1 MLAITVN
8 LSGGTLTFQRVHI
21 RILRACTL
29 NEATMRRSF
38 RFLTALAVA
47 ATVVTG
53 ASGCMSAADHAA
65 AVHSNRGQDL
75 TVGVVQ
81 KEIRRGMS
89 QSDVAVALGS
99 PNIVTREDDGNETW
113 IYDKIA
119 TEATQSGDSGG
130 LWLILGSYNKNAGA
144 SATTQKT
151 LTVVI
156 KFDASRHVSNFT
168 YHSTKF

>member
-1 MLAITVN
+1 M
-8 LSGGTLTFQRVHI
+8 
-21 RILRACTL
+21 RASLGIVVVC
-29 NEATMRRSF
+29 AAV
-38 RFLTALAVA
+38 TAL
-47 ATVVTG
+47 
-53 ASGCMSAADHAA
+53 SGCMSAADHSA

-99 PNIVTREDDGNETW
+99 PNIVTREDNGNETW

-119 TEATQSGDSGG
+119 TEASQSSDSGG
-130 LWLILGSYNKNAGA
+130 WWVILAGYDKRAGA

-151 LTVVI
+151 LTVVV
-156 KFDASRHVSNFT
+156 KFDGDRRVSNFT

>member
-1 MLAITVN
+1 MCAAGSTSL
-8 LSGGTLTFQRVHI
+8 LT
-21 RILRACTL
+21 
-29 NEATMRRSF
+29 
-38 RFLTALAVA
+38 
-47 ATVVTG
+47 
-53 ASGCMSAADHAA
+53 GCMSAADHAA

-89 QSDVAVALGS
+89 QSDVAIALGS
-99 PNIVTREDDGNETW
+99 PNIVTREDSGNETW

-119 TEATQSGDSGG
+119 TEATRSADSGG
-130 LWLILGSYNKNAGA
+130 WWLIIAGYNKEAGA
-144 SATTQKT
+144 AATTQKT

-156 KFDASRHVSNFT
+156 KFDAARRVSDFT